1 MSSLHLTAQHSVQIF
16 DIFSQR
22 KLGLEPGRPVGERL
36 IICDDKTVPP
46 STLSSTFSV
55 SSVQLRDRVPFLMM
69 TISGVRFSS
78 LTECCLTSL
87 LAATPSLLPR
97 VSTLLAVVGELPLLS
112 V

>member
-1 MSSLHLTAQHSVQIF
+1 M
-16 DIFSQR
+16 
-22 KLGLEPGRPVGERL
+22 
-36 IICDDKTVPP
+36 ICDDNTVPP
-46 STLSSTFSV
+46 SPLSSTFSV

-87 LAATPSLLPR
+87 LATPSRLPS
-97 VSTLLAVVGELPLLS
+97 VSTLLAAVGELPLLS

>member
-1 MSSLHLTAQHSVQIF
+1 
-16 DIFSQR
+16 
-22 KLGLEPGRPVGERL
+22 
-36 IICDDKTVPP
+36 
-46 STLSSTFSV
+46 
-55 SSVQLRDRVPFLMM
+55 MM

-97 VSTLLAVVGELPLLS
+97 VSTLLAVVGELPLFS